1 MEKSINVNT
10 FEYIKVKGYIME
22 KKLPKIFKKDV
33 SKEHINNEK
42 IYYTSNIKKEIIID
56 KEDKLLTVEEKI
68 KKLFKSSR
76 YVFNIGV
83 IIKTKKKD
91 YDTKVIGK
99 IKNSLITEDDIE
111 IPIVEIEDIIIK
123 DR

>member
-1 MEKSINVNT
+1 MEN
-10 FEYIKVKGYIME
+10 
-22 KKLPKIFKKDV
+22 KLPKIFKKDV
-33 SKEHINNEK
+33 SKEHIHNEK
-42 IYYTSNIKKEIIID
+42 IYYASDNKKIINTSKKVKKEA
-56 KEDKLLTVEEKI
+56 VEEKI

-83 IIKTKKKD
+83 IIKTKTKE
-91 YDTKVIGK
+91 YDTKIIGK
-99 IKNSLITEDDIE
+99 IKNSLITEDEIE

>member
-1 MEKSINVNT
+1 
-10 FEYIKVKGYIME
+10 ME
-22 KKLPKIFKKDV
+22 KKLPKIFKKEV
-33 SKEHINNEK
+33 SKEHMNNEK
-42 IYYTSNIKKEIIID
+42 IYQTSNNKEEIRSY
-56 KEDKLLTVEEKI
+56 KSNNLTVEEKI

-99 IKNSLITEDDIE
+99 IKNSLITEDDVE